1 MKISSIKS
9 HVLRYELDKELGY
22 SQQYYKHRTAHLV
35 EIETDEGITGWGEC
49 FGPGNIA
56 LANKYIV
63 EKVIQPLIIGEDP
76 INKEYIWH
84 KVYNLL
90 RDSGQKGMPIQ
101 ALSGIDIALWDIL
114 AKKAKLPLYQL
125 LGGKT
130 NNKIPV
136 YGYGMMLQKK
146 SVEELC
152 ELFKKEANQIKEK
165 NFKAMKMK
173 VGLGPK
179 EDLKLVS
186 AVREAIGDDFKLM
199 VDANHAY
206 NKNDALYVGRGL
218 DEMEIY
224 WFEEPVAPEDYDGYK
239 ELKEKLKTN
248 IAGGEAEFTKYGWNQ
263 LIKNNCIDIAQP
275 EVCGLGGITEY
286 LKVSALAQSNFIPI
300 VNHVWGSALSVA
312 VNLHLLTSL
321 PDMPGGLFPAK
332 SMLEF
337 DTTEKNIFITDLA
350 EEKFSILGSISAR
363 RHLYFSK
370 TNSVHVFAQRIL
382 HLSLNSEFCWE
393 CCSTSSPR

>member
-22 SQQYYKHRTAHLV
+22 SQQYYKHRTAHIV

-130 NNKIPV
+130 NSKIPV

-186 AVREAIGDDFKLM
+186 AVREAIGDNFKLM

-321 PDMPGGLFPAK
+321 PDMPGGLFPTK

-350 EEKFSILGSISAR
+350 EEKFSILDQVKDKDG
-363 RHLYFSK
+363 
-370 TNSVHVFAQRIL
+370 FASPLENIGIGI
-382 HLSLNSEFCWE
+382 NPKKEFIKE
-393 CCSTSSPR
+393 YEYNG

>member
-1 MKISSIKS
+1 MKITSIKS

-35 EIETDEGITGWGEC
+35 EVETDEGITGWGEC

-63 EKVIQPLIIGEDP
+63 EKVIQPLIKGDNP
-76 INKEYIWH
+76 LKKEYIWH

-114 AKKAKLPLYQL
+114 AKKSNLPLYQL

-130 NNKIPV
+130 NDKIPV

-146 SVEELC
+146 TVDELC
-152 ELFKKEANQIKEK
+152 ELFKNEANQIKEK

-173 VGLGPK
+173 IGMGPK

-186 AVREAIGDDFKLM
+186 AVRDAIGSEFKLM

-218 DEMEIY
+218 DEMNIY
-224 WFEEPVAPEDYDGYK
+224 WFEEPVAPEDYDSYK

-300 VNHVWGSALSVA
+300 VNHVWGSAISVA
-312 VNLHLLTSL
+312 VNLHLLTTL
-321 PDMPGGLFPAK
+321 PDMPGGLFPTK

-350 EEKFSILGSISAR
+350 EEKFSILDQVKNKNG
-363 RHLYFSK
+363 
-370 TNSVHVFAQRIL
+370 FA
-382 HLSLNSEFCWE
+382 
-393 CCSTSSPR
+393 SPLENIGIGINPNKDFIKKYEYNG

>member
-1 MKISSIKS
+1 MKITSIKS

-35 EIETDEGITGWGEC
+35 EVETDEGITGWGEC

-63 EKVIQPLIIGEDP
+63 EKVIQPLIKGDDP
-76 INKEYIWH
+76 LKKEYIWH

-114 AKKAKLPLYQL
+114 AKKSNLPLYQL

-130 NNKIPV
+130 NDKIPV

-146 SVEELC
+146 TVDELC
-152 ELFKKEANQIKEK
+152 ELFKNEANQIKEK

-173 VGLGPK
+173 IGMGPK

-186 AVREAIGDDFKLM
+186 AVRDTIGSEFKLM

-218 DEMEIY
+218 DEMNIY
-224 WFEEPVAPEDYDGYK
+224 WFEEPVAPEDYDSYK
-239 ELKEKLKTN
+239 ELKQKLKTN

-312 VNLHLLTSL
+312 VNLHLLTTL
-321 PDMPGGLFPAK
+321 PDMPGGLFPTK

-350 EEKFSILGSISAR
+350 EEKFSILDQVKNKNG
-363 RHLYFSK
+363 
-370 TNSVHVFAQRIL
+370 FA
-382 HLSLNSEFCWE
+382 
-393 CCSTSSPR
+393 SPLENIGIGINPNKDFIKKYEYNG

>member
-146 SVEELC
+146 PVEELC

-165 NFKAMKMK
+165 KFKAMKMK

-179 EDLKLVS
+179 EDLMLVS
-186 AVREAIGDDFKLM
+186 AVREAIGNNFKLM

-206 NKNDALYVGRGL
+206 NRNDALYVGKGL
-218 DEMEIY
+218 VEMEIY

-321 PDMPGGLFPAK
+321 PDMPGGLFPTK

-350 EEKFSILGSISAR
+350 EEKFSILDQVKDKDG
-363 RHLYFSK
+363 
-370 TNSVHVFAQRIL
+370 FA
-382 HLSLNSEFCWE
+382 
-393 CCSTSSPR
+393 SPLENIGIGINPKKDFIKEYEYNG

>member
-1 MKISSIKS
+1 MKITSIKS

-35 EIETDEGITGWGEC
+35 EVETDEGITGWGEC

-63 EKVIQPLIIGEDP
+63 EKVIQPLIKGDNP
-76 INKEYIWH
+76 LKKEYIWH

-114 AKKAKLPLYQL
+114 AKKSNLPLYQL

-130 NNKIPV
+130 NDKIPV

-146 SVEELC
+146 TVDELC
-152 ELFKKEANQIKEK
+152 ELFKNEANQIKEN

-173 VGLGPK
+173 IGMGPK

-186 AVREAIGDDFKLM
+186 AVRDTIGSEFKLM

-206 NKNDALYVGRGL
+206 NKNDALYVGKGL
-218 DEMEIY
+218 DEMNIY
-224 WFEEPVAPEDYDGYK
+224 WFEEPVAPEDYDSYK

-312 VNLHLLTSL
+312 VNLHLLTTL
-321 PDMPGGLFPAK
+321 PDMPGGLFPTK

-350 EEKFSILGSISAR
+350 EEKFSILDQVKNKNG
-363 RHLYFSK
+363 
-370 TNSVHVFAQRIL
+370 FA
-382 HLSLNSEFCWE
+382 
-393 CCSTSSPR
+393 SPLENIGIGINPNKDFIKKYEYNG

>member
-130 NNKIPV
+130 NSKIPV

-186 AVREAIGDDFKLM
+186 AVRDAIGDDFKLM

-239 ELKEKLKTN
+239 ELKERLKTN

-286 LKVSALAQSNFIPI
+286 LKVTALAQSNFITI

-321 PDMPGGLFPAK
+321 PDMPGGLFPTK

-350 EEKFSILGSISAR
+350 EEKFSILDQVKDKDG
-363 RHLYFSK
+363 
-370 TNSVHVFAQRIL
+370 FA
-382 HLSLNSEFCWE
+382 
-393 CCSTSSPR
+393 SPLENIGIGINPKKDFIKEYEYNG

>member
-350 EEKFSILGSISAR
+350 EEKFSILDQVKDKDG
-363 RHLYFSK
+363 
-370 TNSVHVFAQRIL
+370 FA
-382 HLSLNSEFCWE
+382 
-393 CCSTSSPR
+393 SPLENIGIGINPKKDFIKEYEYNG

>member
-152 ELFKKEANQIKEK
+152 ELFKTEANQIKEK

-321 PDMPGGLFPAK
+321 PDMPGGLFPTK

-350 EEKFSILGSISAR
+350 EEKFSILDQVKDKDG
-363 RHLYFSK
+363 
-370 TNSVHVFAQRIL
+370 FASPLENIGIGI
-382 HLSLNSEFCWE
+382 NPKKEFIKE
-393 CCSTSSPR
+393 YEYNG

>member
-1 MKISSIKS
+1 MKITSIKS

-35 EIETDEGITGWGEC
+35 EVETDEGITGWGEC

-63 EKVIQPLIIGEDP
+63 EKVIQPLIKGDDP
-76 INKEYIWH
+76 LKKEYIWH

-114 AKKAKLPLYQL
+114 AKKSNLPLYQL

-130 NNKIPV
+130 NDKIPV

-146 SVEELC
+146 PVDELC
-152 ELFKKEANQIKEK
+152 ELFKNEASQIKEK

-173 VGLGPK
+173 IGMGPK

-186 AVREAIGDDFKLM
+186 AVRDTIGSEFKLM

-206 NKNDALYVGRGL
+206 NKNDALYVGKGL
-218 DEMEIY
+218 DEMNIY

-312 VNLHLLTSL
+312 VNLHLLTTL
-321 PDMPGGLFPAK
+321 PDMPGGLFPTK

-350 EEKFSILGSISAR
+350 EEKFSILDQVKNKNG
-363 RHLYFSK
+363 
-370 TNSVHVFAQRIL
+370 FA
-382 HLSLNSEFCWE
+382 
-393 CCSTSSPR
+393 SPLENIGIGINPNKDFIKKYEYNG

>member
-1 MKISSIKS
+1 MKITSIKS

-35 EIETDEGITGWGEC
+35 EVETDEGITGWGEC

-63 EKVIQPLIIGEDP
+63 EKVIQPLIKGDDP
-76 INKEYIWH
+76 LKKEYIWH

-114 AKKAKLPLYQL
+114 AKKSNLPLYQL

-130 NNKIPV
+130 NDKIPV

-146 SVEELC
+146 TVDELC
-152 ELFKKEANQIKEK
+152 ELFKNEASQIKEK

-173 VGLGPK
+173 IGMGPK

-186 AVREAIGDDFKLM
+186 AVRDAIGSEFKLM

-218 DEMEIY
+218 DEMNIY
-224 WFEEPVAPEDYDGYK
+224 WFEEPVAPEDYDSYK
-239 ELKEKLKTN
+239 ELKQKLKTN

-300 VNHVWGSALSVA
+300 VNHVWGSAISVA
-312 VNLHLLTSL
+312 VNLHLLTTL
-321 PDMPGGLFPAK
+321 PDMPGGLFPTK

-350 EEKFSILGSISAR
+350 EEKFSILDQVKNKNG
-363 RHLYFSK
+363 
-370 TNSVHVFAQRIL
+370 FA
-382 HLSLNSEFCWE
+382 
-393 CCSTSSPR
+393 SPLENIGIGINPNKDFIKKYEYNG

>member
-1 MKISSIKS
+1 MKITSIKS
-9 HVLRYELDKELGY
+9 HILRYELDKELGY

-35 EIETDEGITGWGEC
+35 EVETDEGITGWGEC

-63 EKVIQPLIIGEDP
+63 EKVIQPLIKGDDP
-76 INKEYIWH
+76 LKKEYIWH

-114 AKKAKLPLYQL
+114 AKKSNLPLYQL

-130 NNKIPV
+130 NDKIPV

-146 SVEELC
+146 TVDELC
-152 ELFKKEANQIKEK
+152 ELFKNEANQIKEK

-173 VGLGPK
+173 IGMGPK

-186 AVREAIGDDFKLM
+186 AVRDTIGSEFKLM

-206 NKNDALYVGRGL
+206 NKNDAFYVGKGL
-218 DEMEIY
+218 DEMNIY
-224 WFEEPVAPEDYDGYK
+224 WFEEPVAPEDYESYK

-263 LIKNNCIDIAQP
+263 LIKNNCIAIAQP

-312 VNLHLLTSL
+312 VNLHLLTTL
-321 PDMPGGLFPAK
+321 PDMPGGLFLTK

-350 EEKFSILGSISAR
+350 EEKFSILDQVKIKNG
-363 RHLYFSK
+363 
-370 TNSVHVFAQRIL
+370 FA
-382 HLSLNSEFCWE
+382 
-393 CCSTSSPR
+393 SPLENIGIGINPNKDFIKEYEYNG

>member
-76 INKEYIWH
+76 VNKEYIWH

-146 SVEELC
+146 PVQELC

-165 NFKAMKMK
+165 KFKAMKMK

-186 AVREAIGDDFKLM
+186 SVREAIGNDFKLM

-206 NKNDALYVGRGL
+206 NRNDALYVGKGL

-350 EEKFSILGSISAR
+350 EEKFSILDQVKDEDG
-363 RHLYFSK
+363 
-370 TNSVHVFAQRIL
+370 FA
-382 HLSLNSEFCWE
+382 
-393 CCSTSSPR
+393 SPLENIGIGINPKKDFIKEYEYNG

>member
-1 MKISSIKS
+1 MKITSIKS

-35 EIETDEGITGWGEC
+35 EVETDEGITGWGEC

-63 EKVIQPLIIGEDP
+63 EKVIQPLIKGDDP
-76 INKEYIWH
+76 LKKEYIWH

-114 AKKAKLPLYQL
+114 AKKSNLPLYQL

-130 NNKIPV
+130 NDKIPV

-146 SVEELC
+146 TVDELC
-152 ELFKKEANQIKEK
+152 ELFKNEASQIKEN

-173 VGLGPK
+173 IGMGPK

-186 AVREAIGDDFKLM
+186 AVRDTIGSEFKLM

-206 NKNDALYVGRGL
+206 NKNDALYVGKGL
-218 DEMEIY
+218 DEMNIY
-224 WFEEPVAPEDYDGYK
+224 WFEEPVAPEDYESYK
-239 ELKEKLKTN
+239 ELKQKLKTN

-312 VNLHLLTSL
+312 VNLHLLTTL
-321 PDMPGGLFPAK
+321 PDMPGGLFPTK

-350 EEKFSILGSISAR
+350 EEKFSILDQVKNKNG
-363 RHLYFSK
+363 
-370 TNSVHVFAQRIL
+370 FA
-382 HLSLNSEFCWE
+382 
-393 CCSTSSPR
+393 SPLENIGIGINPNKDFIKKYEYNG

>member
-146 SVEELC
+146 PVEELC

-165 NFKAMKMK
+165 KFKAMKMK

-179 EDLKLVS
+179 EDLMLVS
-186 AVREAIGDDFKLM
+186 AVREAIGNNFKLM

-206 NKNDALYVGRGL
+206 NRNDALYVGKGL

-321 PDMPGGLFPAK
+321 PDMPGGLFPTK

-350 EEKFSILGSISAR
+350 EEKFSILDQVKDKDG
-363 RHLYFSK
+363 
-370 TNSVHVFAQRIL
+370 FA
-382 HLSLNSEFCWE
+382 
-393 CCSTSSPR
+393 SPLENIGIGINPKKDFIKEYEYNG

>member
-146 SVEELC
+146 PVEELC
-152 ELFKKEANQIKEK
+152 ELFKQEASQIKEK

-186 AVREAIGDDFKLM
+186 AVREVIGNDFKLM

-206 NKNDALYVGRGL
+206 NRNDALYVGKGL

-321 PDMPGGLFPAK
+321 PDMPGGLFPTK

-350 EEKFSILGSISAR
+350 EEKFSILDQVKDKDG
-363 RHLYFSK
+363 
-370 TNSVHVFAQRIL
+370 FA
-382 HLSLNSEFCWE
+382 
-393 CCSTSSPR
+393 SPLENIGIGINPKKDFIKEYEYNG

>member
-130 NNKIPV
+130 NTKIPV

-186 AVREAIGDDFKLM
+186 AVREAIGNDFKLM

-321 PDMPGGLFPAK
+321 PDMPGGLFPTK

-350 EEKFSILGSISAR
+350 EEKFSILDQVKDKDG
-363 RHLYFSK
+363 
-370 TNSVHVFAQRIL
+370 FASPLENIGIGI
-382 HLSLNSEFCWE
+382 NPKKEFIKE
-393 CCSTSSPR
+393 YEYNG

>member
-1 MKISSIKS
+1 
-9 HVLRYELDKELGY
+9 
-22 SQQYYKHRTAHLV
+22 
-35 EIETDEGITGWGEC
+35 
-49 FGPGNIA
+49 
-56 LANKYIV
+56 
-63 EKVIQPLIIGEDP
+63 
-76 INKEYIWH
+76 
-84 KVYNLL
+84 
-90 RDSGQKGMPIQ
+90 MPIQ

-263 LIKNNCIDIAQP
+263 LIKKNCIDIAQP

-321 PDMPGGLFPAK
+321 PDMPGGLFPTK

-350 EEKFSILGSISAR
+350 EEKFSILDQVKDEDG
-363 RHLYFSK
+363 
-370 TNSVHVFAQRIL
+370 FASPLENIGIGI
-382 HLSLNSEFCWE
+382 NPKKEFIKE
-393 CCSTSSPR
+393 YEYNG

>member
-1 MKISSIKS
+1 MKITSIKS

-35 EIETDEGITGWGEC
+35 EVETDEGITGWGEC

-63 EKVIQPLIIGEDP
+63 EKVIQPLIKGDDP
-76 INKEYIWH
+76 LKKEYIWH

-114 AKKAKLPLYQL
+114 AKKSNLPLYQL

-130 NNKIPV
+130 NDKIPV

-146 SVEELC
+146 TVDELC
-152 ELFKKEANQIKEK
+152 ELFKNEASQIKEK

-173 VGLGPK
+173 IGMGPK

-186 AVREAIGDDFKLM
+186 AVRDTIGSEFKLM

-206 NKNDALYVGRGL
+206 NKNDALYVGKGL
-218 DEMEIY
+218 DEMNIY

-263 LIKNNCIDIAQP
+263 LLKNNCIDIAQP

-312 VNLHLLTSL
+312 VNLHLLTTL
-321 PDMPGGLFPAK
+321 PDIPGGLFPTK

-350 EEKFSILGSISAR
+350 EEKFSILDQVKNKNG
-363 RHLYFSK
+363 
-370 TNSVHVFAQRIL
+370 FA
-382 HLSLNSEFCWE
+382 
-393 CCSTSSPR
+393 SPLENIGIGINPNKDFIKKYEYNG

>member
-1 MKISSIKS
+1 MKIISIKS

-35 EIETDEGITGWGEC
+35 EVETDEGITGWGEC

-63 EKVIQPLIIGEDP
+63 EKVIQPLIKGDDP
-76 INKEYIWH
+76 LKKEYIWH

-114 AKKAKLPLYQL
+114 AKKSNLPLYQL

-130 NNKIPV
+130 NDKIPV

-146 SVEELC
+146 TVDELC
-152 ELFKKEANQIKEK
+152 ELFKIEASQIKEK

-173 VGLGPK
+173 IGMGPK

-186 AVREAIGDDFKLM
+186 AVRDTIGSEFKLM

-206 NKNDALYVGRGL
+206 NKNDALYVGKGL
-218 DEMEIY
+218 DEMNIY

-286 LKVSALAQSNFIPI
+286 LKVSALAQSNFC
-300 VNHVWGSALSVA
+300 
-312 VNLHLLTSL
+312 LLYTS
-321 PDMPGGLFPAK
+321 DAAD
-332 SMLEF
+332 E
-337 DTTEKNIFITDLA
+337 
-350 EEKFSILGSISAR
+350 
-363 RHLYFSK
+363 
-370 TNSVHVFAQRIL
+370 
-382 HLSLNSEFCWE
+382 
-393 CCSTSSPR
+393 

>member
-1 MKISSIKS
+1 MKITSIKS

-35 EIETDEGITGWGEC
+35 EVETDEGITGWGEC

-63 EKVIQPLIIGEDP
+63 EKVIQPLIKGDDP
-76 INKEYIWH
+76 LKKEYIWH

-114 AKKAKLPLYQL
+114 AKKSNLPLYQL

-130 NNKIPV
+130 NDKIPV

-146 SVEELC
+146 TVDELC
-152 ELFKKEANQIKEK
+152 ELFKNEASQIKEK

-173 VGLGPK
+173 IGMGPK

-186 AVREAIGDDFKLM
+186 AVRDTIGSEFKLM

-206 NKNDALYVGRGL
+206 NKNDALYVGKGL
-218 DEMEIY
+218 DEMNIY

-312 VNLHLLTSL
+312 VNLHLLTTL
-321 PDMPGGLFPAK
+321 PDMPGGLFPTK

-350 EEKFSILGSISAR
+350 EEKFSILDQVKNKNG
-363 RHLYFSK
+363 
-370 TNSVHVFAQRIL
+370 FA
-382 HLSLNSEFCWE
+382 
-393 CCSTSSPR
+393 SPLENIGIGINPNKDFIKKYEYND

>member
-9 HVLRYELDKELGY
+9 YVLRYELDKELGY

-63 EKVIQPLIIGEDP
+63 EKVIQPFIIGEDP

-114 AKKAKLPLYQL
+114 AKKAKMPLYQL

-146 SVEELC
+146 SVDELC

-206 NKNDALYVGRGL
+206 NKNDALYVGKGL

-224 WFEEPVAPEDYDGYK
+224 WFEEPVAPEDYNGYK

-321 PDMPGGLFPAK
+321 PDMPGGLFPTK

-350 EEKFSILGSISAR
+350 EEKFSILDQVKDKDG
-363 RHLYFSK
+363 
-370 TNSVHVFAQRIL
+370 FA
-382 HLSLNSEFCWE
+382 
-393 CCSTSSPR
+393 SPLENIGIGINPKKDFIKEYAYNG